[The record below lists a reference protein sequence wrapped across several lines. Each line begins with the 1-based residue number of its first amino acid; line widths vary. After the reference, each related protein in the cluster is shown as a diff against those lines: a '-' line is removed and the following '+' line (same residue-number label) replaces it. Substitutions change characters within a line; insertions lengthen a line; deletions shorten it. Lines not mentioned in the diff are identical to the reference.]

1 MSDPYARRQTAFSLV
16 AATVGLGM
24 ALLLGETVASQAPL
38 PRIQVLPLSGP
49 VRVVDGTPV
58 WRTSEGSDA
67 RENDAC
73 DGDSVLLIGSSI
85 LYGSGLSAD
94 QSLGPALQSRLPGVC
109 AHNHAQPAF
118 TFDNQRV
125 VAAEQL
131 ERGAPPDIVVWEI
144 WQNSVNRLDVIGDAA
159 YNFGELAVD
168 GGGVPSVLGLG
179 PGANRALFARSAL
192 VRQLSVRL
200 APRRTNHALQP
211 RWQALADGPLREA
224 LQALQAAGSAPLLVL
239 MPPLDQPFAD
249 SAADPYVG
257 YAPVRAMAQELGLPV
272 VDVAQALSGQP
283 VEDLRLDPCCHYNA
297 AGQQAVADALAPEIR
312 ALLR

>member
-1 MSDPYARRQTAFSLV
+1 LV

-24 ALLLGETVASQAPL
+24 ALLLGEWVAGEAPL

-58 WRTSEGSDA
+58 WRASEGSEA
-67 RENDAC
+67 RENAGC
-73 DGDSVLLIGSSI
+73 EGDPVLLVGSSI
-85 LYGSGLSAD
+85 LYGSGLSATE
-94 QSLGPALQSRLPGVC
+94 SLGPALQARLPGACV
-109 AHNHAQPAF
+109 HNHAQPAF

-125 VAAEQL
+125 VAAEQVDA
-131 ERGAPPDIVVWEI
+131 GAPPQVVVWEI

-159 YNFGELAVD
+159 YNFGELVVD
-168 GGGVPSVLGLG
+168 GGGVPSVLALG
-179 PGANRALFARSAL
+179 PGANRALFARSAM

-211 RWQALADGPLREA
+211 RWQALADGPLRDA
-224 LQALQAAGSAPLLVL
+224 LVALQAAGSTPLLAL
-239 MPPLDQPFAD
+239 MPALDRPFAE

-257 YAPVRAMAQELGLPV
+257 YAPVRAMADELGLPV

-283 VEDLRLDPCCHYNA
+283 VEELRLDPCCHYNA
-297 AGQQAVADALAPEIR
+297 AGQQALADALAPEIS